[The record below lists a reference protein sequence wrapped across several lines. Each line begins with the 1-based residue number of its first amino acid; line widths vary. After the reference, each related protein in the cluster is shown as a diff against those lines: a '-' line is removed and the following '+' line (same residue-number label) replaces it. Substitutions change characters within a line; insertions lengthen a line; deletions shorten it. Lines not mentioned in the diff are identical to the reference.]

1 MCSTLDVFLHLIRLL
16 WESGVGDIP
25 KKERLFKSR
34 LLRKNMERRKGGWR
48 SSIGRGGYGPELW
61 KAIKKEWDP
70 FISKTSFE
78 LVMGGR

>member
-1 MCSTLDVFLHLIRLL
+1 
-16 WESGVGDIP
+16 
-25 KKERLFKSR
+25 
-34 LLRKNMERRKGGWR
+34 MERRKGGWR

>member
-1 MCSTLDVFLHLIRLL
+1 
-16 WESGVGDIP
+16 
-25 KKERLFKSR
+25 
-34 LLRKNMERRKGGWR
+34 MERRKGGWR

-78 LVMGGR
+78 LVMGGRLQGKVAKRIDGQGGV